1 MSKLVII
8 DIHKCFKCNKEFLNN
23 SNLKKHT
30 NKVKSCIP
38 VNPIIT
44 NEPTTDLKQEIQF
57 LRNEINE
64 IKQLLLNFIK
74 PVNNNI
80 IIEPIEIIEI
90 INPSI
95 INVPVKP
102 IEIIEII
109 NPSIINEPIEPIE
122 IIEIINPSIIKTL
135 KVKKTKKIKTI
146 KPIEPVNNI
155 KIDDDIEPD
164 ADLITNDNLIP
175 LMQNDIINSSYFK
188 NIVID
193 VYNEITDKYDITNIT
208 VLNDTEQFIAD
219 IFKSNKTIT
228 YMDKMQYYI
237 KIYMSILNKNIKPDI
252 KYTTINSF
260 RDALEET
267 IRNIIITTIKHEDN
281 EKIQSKLIEINRAID
296 SKHYKDVNNILWELL
311 KV

>member
-109 NPSIINEPIEPIE
+109 NPSII
-122 IIEIINPSIIKTL
+122 KTL

-208 VLNDTEQFIAD
+208 VLNDTDEFIAD

-237 KIYMSILNKNIKPDI
+237 KIYMSILNKNIKTDI
-252 KYTTINSF
+252 KYTTINSL

-296 SKHYKDVNNILWELL
+296 SKYYKDVNNILWELL

>member
-30 NKVKSCIP
+30 NKVISCIP

-80 IIEPIEIIEI
+80 I
-90 INPSI
+90 
-95 INVPVKP
+95 
-102 IEIIEII
+102 
-109 NPSIINEPIEPIE
+109 IEPIE

-208 VLNDTEQFIAD
+208 VLNDTDEFIAD

-237 KIYMSILNKNIKPDI
+237 KIYMSILNKNIKTDI
-252 KYTTINSF
+252 KYTTINSL

-296 SKHYKDVNNILWELL
+296 SKYYKDVNNILWELL